1 MEGARSTWRG
11 GSQYPQTPRDAPQVR
26 ATGSFLSSA
35 VLQRCRRHFGRFSPR
50 LGPCAGGHEVKTTPS
65 GPLLGLFSAGTLAR
79 SVSGS
84 ARILRTAMSRRPIFP
99 RQPGRTRHAG
109 PGRLRGARENA
120 AHRARRPKSA
130 QRQKK
135 KENCAAKE
143 RLSHGPRS
151 AQPLA
156 AQMRPVVWQRRG
168 LSSGRGGT
176 MGAICAHN
184 GRAEPGQRARCISL
198 S

>member
-35 VLQRCRRHFGRFSPR
+35 VLQRCRRHFGRFPPR
-50 LGPCAGGHEVKTTPS
+50 LGPCAGGHEAKTTPS

-135 KENCAAKE
+135 KERELCCKRKAVPWSAFSATVGRVNEARCPAT
-143 RLSHGPRS
+143 PR
-151 AQPLA
+151 ALHVA
-156 AQMRPVVWQRRG
+156 WRD
-168 LSSGRGGT
+168 
-176 MGAICAHN
+176 N
-184 GRAEPGQRARCISL
+184 GRNLCAQRVR
-198 S
+198 

>member
-84 ARILRTAMSRRPIFP
+84 APILRTAMSRRPIFP
-99 RQPGRTRHAG
+99 RQPGRTRLAG
-109 PGRLRGARENA
+109 PGGPRGARETA
-120 AHRARRPKSA
+120 ARRARRPKSA
-130 QRQKK
+130 QGEKDNGKK
-135 KENCAAKE
+135 CCKRNAVPWSAFSATVGRVNEARCLAT
-143 RLSHGPRS
+143 PR
-151 AQPLA
+151 A
-156 AQMRPVVWQRRG
+156 
-168 LSSGRGGT
+168 GT

-184 GRAEPGQRARCISL
+184 GRAKPGQRTRCISL